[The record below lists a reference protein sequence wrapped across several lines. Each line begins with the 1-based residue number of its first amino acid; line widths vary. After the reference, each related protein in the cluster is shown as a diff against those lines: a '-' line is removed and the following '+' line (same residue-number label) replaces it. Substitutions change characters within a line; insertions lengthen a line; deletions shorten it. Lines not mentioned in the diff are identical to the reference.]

1 MKKLLSLLFVI
12 LMVLTLAA
20 CGTEYEDTNGDDNF
34 ALQTITDE
42 DIIHLKTGS
51 SGLSYHEETI
61 GIMSSSEY
69 SSKNF
74 NGVDQLYLANYIL
87 DSDVTLSIGYLNVT
101 AGNFRMVVIN
111 NDEIIFDVP
120 LDSAAEAYIFE
131 DVNGSFS
138 VHVAGE
144 SAAVE
149 FNFSVG

>member
-1 MKKLLSLLFVI
+1 MKKLLSLLLVV
-12 LMVLTLAA
+12 LMVLALPA
-20 CGTEYEDTNGDDNF
+20 CGTKYEDTNGDDNF

-42 DIIHLKTGS
+42 DIIHLRTGS
-51 SGLSYHEETI
+51 SGMNYREESL
-61 GIMSSSEY
+61 GIMSSQEY

-74 NGVDQLYLANYIL
+74 NGVDQLFLTNYIAG
-87 DSDVTLSIGYLNVT
+87 SDVTVSVGYINVT

-120 LDSAAEAYIFE
+120 LDSAAEAYVFE
-131 DVNGSFS
+131 DIKGSFS
-138 VHVAGE
+138 IHAAGE

>member
-1 MKKLLSLLFVI
+1 MKKLFSLMLVLLMFFSLS
-12 LMVLTLAA
+12 A
-20 CGTEYEDTNGDDNF
+20 CGTEYEDTNGDDDF
-34 ALQTITDE
+34 TLQTITDD
-42 DIIHLKTGS
+42 DIINLRTGS
-51 SGLSYHEETI
+51 SGMSSRESSVGAI
-61 GIMSSSEY
+61 SSSEY

-74 NGVDQLYLANYIL
+74 NGVDQLFQTNYIGN
-87 DSDVTLSIGYLNVT
+87 SDVTLTVGYLNVT

-120 LDSAAEAYIFE
+120 LGSAAEAYIFE
-131 DVNGSFS
+131 DINGSFA